1 MCIRDRGYPGFEA
14 NTWFAMLAPAG
25 TPREV
30 LDRLNNEINKI
41 LQNKA
46 LNEGFAAQS
55 LETIR
60 MDRPTLD
67 AYLGVEAQKWGQV
80 VQQTGA
86 KVD

>member
-1 MCIRDRGYPGFEA
+1 MAELGYPGFEA

-30 LDRLNNEINKI
+30 LDRVNLELNKI
-41 LQNKA
+41 LQNRGI
-46 LNEGFAAQS
+46 NEGFAAQS
-55 LETIR
+55 LEAVR

-67 AYLGVEAQKWGQV
+67 SYIAAEAKKWGAV